1 MLYAIYYIPRVWFRE
16 NYRVYKH
23 YNNGGIGTGQATTA
37 TTITTTTMPTP
48 EPIDVKEKKSYRQL
62 NKEEKSI
69 VSDTLITFLKDPN
82 IRLMDKWFIMK
93 RFLRGIKRGEQLNI
107 QVSSSE
113 STDDGFET
121 IRMS

>member
-93 RFLRGIKRGEQLNI
+93 RFLTMMASILFVCRNQTITLNGR
-107 QVSSSE
+107 
-113 STDDGFET
+113 TPPT
-121 IRMS
+121 